1 MGHDESP
8 QRSEDLWLD
17 GGNLVIR
24 AEDVV
29 FKVLAAQLSIASSI
43 FKDMLGVPQPPSASA
58 ETYEGV
64 PFVLLPDSAF
74 DITQFL
80 KAIMYLG
87 SVFAFQY
94 ISLECILS

>member
-1 MGHDESP
+1 MAPDGSP
-8 QRSEDLWLD
+8 QRSEEFWLD

-24 AEDVV
+24 AEDTL
-29 FKVLAAQLSIASSI
+29 FKVLAAQLSIASSV
-43 FKDMLGVPQPPSASA
+43 FKDMLSVPQPLSILT

-74 DITQFL
+74 DVTQFL

-87 SVFAFQY
+87 
-94 ISLECILS
+94 